1 MLHPFN
7 IHYWSCDVGHRH
19 PFPTITNLKSPPGK
33 SFILSM
39 NVLPDQ
45 TITLGLQ
52 IILDHR
58 SLSSVDHCNN
68 FDKSMSQLWQTLCK
82 TYSQWVSEWLADWQG
97 KTMHDRTWVQ
107 KYSDCLQSSSR
118 PALVSAALGSSCLST
133 SSTSTTSARR
143 TTELRGEARAASQA
157 KQLEVTVAFCTMS
170 SNQIIRRAAFDP
182 SREGCSLRGWDSWRM
197 RLLLQEVFKH
207 GGVELGSDGELRFWS
222 NAGDFHGT

>member
-1 MLHPFN
+1 MN
-7 IHYWSCDVGHRH
+7 IAPDR
-19 PFPTITNLKSPPGK
+19 TI
-33 SFILSM
+33 I
-39 NVLPDQ
+39 
-45 TITLGLQ
+45 LGLQ

-58 SLSSVDHCNN
+58 SLSSIDHRNN

-107 KYSDCLQSSSR
+107 KYSDCLQPSSR

-157 KQLEVTVAFCTMS
+157 KQLEVSVAFCTIS
-170 SNQIIRRAAFDP
+170 SNHRISGGRLSIQV
-182 SREGCSLRGWDSWRM
+182 EGSALWEVGTYEECDFSFK
-197 RLLLQEVFKH
+197 RLLNI
-207 GGVELGSDGELRFWS
+207 VECS
-222 NAGDFHGT
+222 